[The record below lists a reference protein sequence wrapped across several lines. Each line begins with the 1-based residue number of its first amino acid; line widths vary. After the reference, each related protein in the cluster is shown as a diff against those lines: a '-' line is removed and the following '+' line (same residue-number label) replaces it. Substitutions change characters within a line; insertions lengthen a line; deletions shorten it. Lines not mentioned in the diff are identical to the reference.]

1 MIVTFIGHSKLQF
14 DNGFRIQQNTLLL
27 SLIDKRKADTFLLGS
42 RSDFNDLCLE
52 VVTEIQKERPGIKR
66 VYVRAEYPYI
76 SRDYENYLLESYD
89 ATYIPENV
97 IDAGKAAYVE
107 RNFHM
112 IDKAGLCIFYYD
124 ENYKPPLKPAT
135 RGRITREQ
143 PNSGTKVA
151 YEYAT
156 SKRKKYLIC
165 FLPHNKRH
173 QHKCFMRP

>member
-1 MIVTFIGHSKLQF
+1 MTVTFIGHRKLQF
-14 DNGFRIQQNTLLL
+14 DNGFRIQLKELLL
-27 SLIDKRKADTFLLGS
+27 SLIDNRIADTFLFGS

-52 VVTEIQKERPGIKR
+52 VVTDIQKERPDIKR

-76 SRDYENYLLESYD
+76 NKTYEDYLLGSYD

-135 RGRITREQ
+135 RGRITRDQ
-143 PNSGTKVA
+143 SKSGTKVA
-151 YEYAT
+151 YEYAIRQQKEIINL
-156 SKRKKYLIC
+156 SAN
-165 FLPHNKRH
+165 H
-173 QHKCFMRP
+173 

>member
-1 MIVTFIGHSKLQF
+1 MIVTFIGHRKLQF
-14 DNGFRIQQNTLLL
+14 DNGFRIQLKELLL
-27 SLIDKRKADTFLLGS
+27 SLIDNRNADTFLFGS

-52 VVTEIQKERPGIKR
+52 VVTEIQKERPDIKR

-76 SRDYENYLLESYD
+76 NKAYENYLLGSYD

-124 ENYKPPLKPAT
+124 GNYKPPLKPAT

-156 SKRKKYLIC
+156 SKRKEILNL
-165 FLPHNKRH
+165 FPAP
-173 QHKCFMRP
+173 Q

>member
-1 MIVTFIGHSKLQF
+1 MIVTFIGHRKLQF
-14 DNGFRIQQNTLLL
+14 DNSFRQQLKELIL
-27 SLIDKRKADTFLLGS
+27 SLIDDRSADTFLFGS
-42 RSDFNDLCLE
+42 RSDFNNLCLE
-52 VVTEIQKERPGIKR
+52 VVTEIQKERPNIKR

-76 SRDYENYLLESYD
+76 NKDYEDYLLGSYD

-112 IDKAGLCIFYYD
+112 IDKADLCIFYYE

-143 PNSGTKVA
+143 PKSGTKVA
-151 YEYAT
+151 YEYAIRQQ
-156 SKRKKYLIC
+156 KEIINL
-165 FLPHNKRH
+165 FG
-173 QHKCFMRP
+173 

>member
-1 MIVTFIGHSKLQF
+1 MIVTFIGHRKLQF
-14 DNGFRIQQNTLLL
+14 DNGFRIQLKKLFL
-27 SLIDKRKADTFLLGS
+27 SLIDNRNANTFLFGS
-42 RSDFNDLCLE
+42 RSDFNNLCLE
-52 VVTEIQKERPGIKR
+52 VVTEIQKERPNIKR

-76 SRDYENYLLESYD
+76 NKAYEDYLLGSYD

-97 IDAGKAAYVE
+97 IDASKAAYVE

-143 PNSGTKVA
+143 PKSGTKVA
-151 YEYAT
+151 YEYAI
-156 SKRKKYLIC
+156 K
-165 FLPHNKRH
+165 H
-173 QHKCFMRP
+173 QKQIVNLFQ